1 MQQLKVGGKME
12 TSISVQP
19 VGVYKTTM
27 HSLHIVM
34 KDFMEQQYEYGIVL
48 NRLGKI
54 EGFFSSTELLKH
66 CYEIGFDY
74 VEDIESLMP
83 LTKVLN
89 KKFEIF
95 DGEPTSIKDMPQN
108 IELYIL
114 RKGREIVGVIDQ
126 QSYLA
131 SVVKKQ
137 QFELY
142 HFNTIFNAVPSGIMA
157 VNIEGNVTMINPA
170 GEKISG
176 VPREK
181 AIGQFITDI
190 VPPEGLLQV
199 LQDGQGHVEKYKVR
213 KRWYISYR
221 EPIFDGKQL
230 VGAVGVFDDISKI
243 EKLSSELDTVREL
256 VKENEALMGNS
267 ENGIAIVD
275 VSGNILRKN
284 NQFQQ
289 LYLSIINDKNQM
301 EIFFQTI
308 NDVVRSKQIR
318 HYEGTIGQGVICHFQ
333 FEPIFE
339 EETTQKIIVRV
350 RDITANRV
358 AQHQMTQMKKT
369 LKNLL
374 YMEQSIPYIHQNIE
388 MKEIANEIQ
397 KIAKVSAPVLIK
409 GEIGTGR
416 SKLAREI
423 MQNSDRNGA
432 LFIEI
437 DCQGKSYA
445 ELKKVL
451 VGEPHQ
457 FLRLL
462 RTVEGGIVYIKNMDY
477 LPFTLQE
484 QLANLIMQQSKEQ
497 SGSKVDVRFIAS
509 VSKEITFDGPH
520 AFSERL
526 YYLVNAMT
534 VTTPAL
540 GTRTDD
546 VKLIVQQFVSLL
558 REKYNREI
566 ILTEDALDFI
576 VSTKWKRN
584 LLDIQECLEQFVVT
598 WPNTILSKEQLVYYL
613 EDKQQEL
620 QKSVVVN
627 KIIPLKQAVME
638 VEKELIQL
646 LSTQHIS
653 YRKMAKI
660 LEVNASTIIRK
671 VKNIEVDNK
680 VQQ

>member
-1 MQQLKVGGKME
+1 MQQLKVGVKME

-27 HSLHIVM
+27 HSLHKVM
-34 KDFMEQQYEYGIVL
+34 KDFMEQQYQYGIVL

-54 EGFFSSTELLKH
+54 EGFFTSAELLKH

-74 VEDIESLMP
+74 VEDIESLLP

-89 KKFEIF
+89 KKFQIF
-95 DGEPTSIKDMPQN
+95 DGEPTSITDMPKN

-157 VNIEGNVTMINPA
+157 VNIEGNVTMLNPA

-176 VPREK
+176 VSKEK

-199 LQDGQGHVEKYKVR
+199 LQNGQGHVEKYKVR

-275 VSGNILRKN
+275 GSGNILRKN

-289 LYLSIINDKNQM
+289 LYLSMINDKNQM
-301 EIFFQTI
+301 EIFFRTI
-308 NDVVRSKQIR
+308 NDVVRKKQIS
-318 HYEGTIGQGVICHFQ
+318 HYEVTIGQGVICHFL

-350 RDITANRV
+350 RDITASRV

-374 YMEQSIPYIHQNIE
+374 YMEQSMPYIHQSIE

-409 GEIGTGR
+409 GDIGTGR

-462 RTVEGGIVYIKNMDY
+462 RTVEGGIVYIKNIDY

-497 SGSKVDVRFIAS
+497 SKVDVRFIAA
-509 VSKEITFDGPH
+509 VSKEITFEGPD

-526 YYLVNAMT
+526 YYLLNAMT
-534 VTTPAL
+534 VTIPVL

-558 REKYNREI
+558 QEKYNREI

-584 LLDIQECLEQFVVT
+584 LLDIQEYLEQFVVT
-598 WPNTILSKEQLVYYL
+598 WPNTVVSKEQLINYL
-613 EDKQQEL
+613 GDKRQEL
-620 QKSVVVN
+620 QKAVVVN
-627 KIIPLKQAVME
+627 KIIPLKQAVLE

-671 VKNIEVDNK
+671 VKNIEADNK

>member
-1 MQQLKVGGKME
+1 ME
-12 TSISVQP
+12 TSISIQS
-19 VGVYKTTM
+19 VGVYKTTL
-27 HSLHIVM
+27 HSLHMVV
-34 KDFMEQQYEYGIVL
+34 KDFMEQQYQYGIVL

-54 EGFFSSTELLKH
+54 EGFFTSTELLKH

-74 VEDIESLMP
+74 VEDMESLMT
-83 LTKVLN
+83 LAKVLN
-89 KKFEIF
+89 KKFAIV
-95 DGEPTSIKDMPQN
+95 DGEPANIMDMPN
-108 IELYIL
+108 EIELYIL
-114 RKGREIVGVIDQ
+114 QIDKEIVGAIDRQ
-126 QSYLA
+126 GYL
-131 SVVKKQ
+131 SFVVKKQ

-176 VPREK
+176 VSKEK

-289 LYLSIINDKNQM
+289 LYLSIINDKNQL
-301 EIFFQTI
+301 EIFFRTI
-308 NDVVRSKQIR
+308 NDVVRLKKIR

-333 FEPIFE
+333 FEPVVE
-339 EETTQKIIVRV
+339 DETTQKIIVRV
-350 RDITANRV
+350 RDITAKRV
-358 AQHQMTQMKKT
+358 AEQQMIQMKKT
-369 LKNLL
+369 LKHLL
-374 YMEQSIPYIHQNIE
+374 YMEQSVTYIHQSKE
-388 MKEIANEIQ
+388 MNEIANEIQ

-409 GEIGTGR
+409 GDIGSGR
-416 SKLAREI
+416 SKLAKEI
-423 MQNSDRNGA
+423 MRNSDRKEA

-437 DCQGKSYA
+437 DCRGKSYA

-462 RTVEGGIVYIKNMDY
+462 QTVEGGILYIKNMDY
-477 LPFTLQE
+477 LPFTMQE
-484 QLANLIMQQSKEQ
+484 QLANLIMHQSKEQ
-497 SGSKVDVRFIAS
+497 SESKVDVRFIAS
-509 VSKEITFDGPH
+509 VSKEITFEGPH

-534 VTTPAL
+534 VTIPTL
-540 GTRTDD
+540 ETRTDD
-546 VKLIVQQFVSLL
+546 VKLIVHQFMNLL

-576 VSTKWKRN
+576 VSTKWERN
-584 LLDIQECLEQFVVT
+584 LLDIQECLEQVVVT
-598 WPNTILSKEQLVYYL
+598 WPEAVLSKEQLIYYL
-613 EDKQQEL
+613 KDKEQEL
-620 QKSVVVN
+620 QKAVVVN

-638 VEKELIQL
+638 VERELIQL
-646 LSTQHIS
+646 LSTQQIS

-671 VKNIEVDNK
+671 VKNIEDDNK
-680 VQQ
+680 VHQ